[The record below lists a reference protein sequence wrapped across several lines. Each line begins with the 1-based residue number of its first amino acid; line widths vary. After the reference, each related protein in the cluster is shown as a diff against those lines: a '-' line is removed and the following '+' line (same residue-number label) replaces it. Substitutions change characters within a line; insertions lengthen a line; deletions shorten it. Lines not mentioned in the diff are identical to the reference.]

1 MNPII
6 KKEYEKSPE
15 INFDE
20 EDEVLAAEHNSA
32 DSFHFNPNANGDY
45 QRVLEPRVNEFI

>member
-1 MNPII
+1 VNPII
-6 KKEYEKSPE
+6 KKQYEKSPQ

-20 EDEVLAAEHNSA
+20 EDEVLAEEHNSA

-45 QRVLEPRVNEFI
+45 QRVLEPRANEFI